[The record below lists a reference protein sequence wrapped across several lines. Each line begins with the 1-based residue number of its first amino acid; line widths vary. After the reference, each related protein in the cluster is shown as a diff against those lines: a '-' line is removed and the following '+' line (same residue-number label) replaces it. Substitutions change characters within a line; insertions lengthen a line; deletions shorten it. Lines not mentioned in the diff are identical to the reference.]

1 MEAIVQEALGKER
14 GRKDIELKE
23 RTKVHSSSTSASPTV
38 TTDEELM
45 KIVEGIKTAIKVVGC
60 GGAGCNTVGRLMEM
74 GIEGG
79 DVIAINTDALHL
91 LYTNAYTKVL
101 IGASITGG
109 IGAGNNPEVGEE
121 CAEADIKKL
130 SDVLDG
136 SDMVFVTCG
145 LGGGTGTGSAPVVAE
160 VSRDINALT
169 LGVVTLPFSVEGKV
183 RARNALIGLKKLR
196 KFADTVIVI
205 PNDKLL
211 EMVPNLPL
219 NAAFKVADELL
230 ANSVKG
236 ITEMVTKPG
245 LINLDFA
252 DIRTIM
258 KNGGTAMIGL
268 GNSSKDTGSGDRS
281 QESVERAIKSPL
293 LDADISS
300 ATGALINIT
309 GSRDMT
315 LDEAEGIVKI
325 VSESIDPNAQ
335 IIWGAMIDDSLD
347 RNVIKTMLV
356 LSGVKTP
363 QYEERLE
370 EQVETTKA
378 EEHIDMGLRYV

>member
-1 MEAIVQEALGKER
+1 MESIVQEAIGNVSKKDVKQNTEVKER
-14 GRKDIELKE
+14 A
-23 RTKVHSSSTSASPTV
+23 KVHTSQSAS
-38 TTDEELM
+38 TDEELRQ
-45 KIVEGIKTAIKVVGC
+45 IVDGIKTAIKVVGC
-60 GGAGCNTVGRLMEM
+60 GGAGCNTVNRLMEM

-109 IGAGNNPEVGEE
+109 IGAGNDPVVGEQ

-130 SDVLDG
+130 SDVLNG
-136 SDMVFVTCG
+136 SDLVFVTCG

-160 VSRDINALT
+160 VARDINALT
-169 LGVVTLPFSVEGKV
+169 LGVVTLPFGVEGKV
-183 RARNALIGLKKLR
+183 RARNALTGLKKLR

-205 PNDKLL
+205 PNDRLL
-211 EMVPNLPL
+211 DIAPNLPL

-258 KNGGTAMIGL
+258 KSGGTAMIGI
-268 GNSSKDTGSGDRS
+268 GSSSKDTPSDDRS

-293 LDADISS
+293 LDTDVSS

-315 LDEAEGIVKI
+315 LEEAENIVKI
-325 VSESIDPNAQ
+325 VSENIDQNSE
-335 IIWGAMIDDSLD
+335 IIWGAMIDDTLD
-347 RNVIKTMLV
+347 RNVIKTMLI

-363 QYEERLE
+363 QYEEQLE
-370 EQVETTKA
+370 ERVEASTTA
-378 EEHIDMGLRYV
+378 EHVDIGLRYV

>member
-1 MEAIVQEALGKER
+1 MESIVQDAIGNVGKKDVKQNTEVKER
-14 GRKDIELKE
+14 A
-23 RTKVHSSSTSASPTV
+23 KVHTSQSAS
-38 TTDEELM
+38 TDEELRQ
-45 KIVEGIKTAIKVVGC
+45 IVEGIKTAIKVVGC
-60 GGAGCNTVGRLMEM
+60 GGAGCNTVNRLMEM

-109 IGAGNNPEVGEE
+109 IGAGNNPEVGEQ

-130 SDVLDG
+130 SDVLNG
-136 SDMVFVTCG
+136 SDLVFVTCG

-160 VSRDINALT
+160 VARDINALT
-169 LGVVTLPFSVEGKV
+169 LGVVTLPFGVEGKV
-183 RARNALIGLKKLR
+183 RARNALTGLKKLR

-205 PNDKLL
+205 PNDRLL
-211 EMVPNLPL
+211 DIAPNLPL

-258 KNGGTAMIGL
+258 KSGGAAMIGI
-268 GNSSKDTGSGDRS
+268 GASSKDTVSEDRS

-293 LDADISS
+293 LDTDVSS

-315 LDEAEGIVKI
+315 LEEAENIVKI
-325 VSESIDPNAQ
+325 VSENIDQNSQ
-335 IIWGAMIDDSLD
+335 IIWGAMIDDTLD
-347 RNVIKTMLV
+347 RNVIKTMLI

-363 QYEERLE
+363 QYEEQLE
-370 EQVETTKA
+370 ERVEASTTA
-378 EEHIDMGLRYV
+378 EHVDIGLRYV

>member
-1 MEAIVQEALGKER
+1 MESIVQEAIGNVGKKDVKQNTEVKER
-14 GRKDIELKE
+14 A
-23 RTKVHSSSTSASPTV
+23 KVHTSQSAS
-38 TTDEELM
+38 TDEELRQ
-45 KIVEGIKTAIKVVGC
+45 IVEGIKTAIKVVGC
-60 GGAGCNTVGRLMEM
+60 GGAGCNTVNRLMEM

-109 IGAGNNPEVGEE
+109 IGAGNNPEVGEQ

-130 SDVLDG
+130 SDVLNG
-136 SDMVFVTCG
+136 SDLVFVTCG

-160 VSRDINALT
+160 VARDINALT
-169 LGVVTLPFSVEGKV
+169 LGVVTLPFGVEGKV
-183 RARNALIGLKKLR
+183 RARNALTGLKKLR

-205 PNDKLL
+205 PNDRLL
-211 EMVPNLPL
+211 DIAPNLPL

-258 KNGGTAMIGL
+258 KSGGTAMIGI
-268 GNSSKDTGSGDRS
+268 GASSKDTVSEDRS

-293 LDADISS
+293 LDTDVSS

-315 LDEAEGIVKI
+315 LEEAENIVKI
-325 VSESIDPNAQ
+325 VSENIDQNSQ
-335 IIWGAMIDDSLD
+335 IIWGAMIDDTLD
-347 RNVIKTMLV
+347 RNVIKTMLI

-363 QYEERLE
+363 QYEEQLE
-370 EQVETTKA
+370 ERVEASTTA
-378 EEHIDMGLRYV
+378 EHVDIGLRYV

>member
-1 MEAIVQEALGKER
+1 MESIVQEAIGNVSRKDVKQNTEVKER
-14 GRKDIELKE
+14 A
-23 RTKVHSSSTSASPTV
+23 KVHTSQSAS
-38 TTDEELM
+38 TDEELRQ
-45 KIVEGIKTAIKVVGC
+45 IVDGIKTAIKVVGC
-60 GGAGCNTVGRLMEM
+60 GGAGCNTVNRLMEM

-109 IGAGNNPEVGEE
+109 IGAGNDPEVGEQ

-130 SDVLDG
+130 SDVLNGADL
-136 SDMVFVTCG
+136 VFVTCG

-160 VSRDINALT
+160 VARDINALT
-169 LGVVTLPFSVEGKV
+169 LGVVTLPFGVEGKV
-183 RARNALIGLKKLR
+183 RARNALTGLKKLR

-205 PNDKLL
+205 PNDRLL
-211 EMVPNLPL
+211 DIAPNLPL

-258 KNGGTAMIGL
+258 KSGGTAMIGI
-268 GNSSKDTGSGDRS
+268 GASSKDTPSDDRS

-293 LDADISS
+293 LDTDISS

-315 LDEAEGIVKI
+315 LEEAENIVKI
-325 VSESIDPNAQ
+325 VSENIDQNSE
-335 IIWGAMIDDSLD
+335 IIWGAMIDDTLD
-347 RNVIKTMLV
+347 RNVIKTMLI

-363 QYEERLE
+363 QYEEQLE
-370 EQVETTKA
+370 ERVEASTTA
-378 EEHIDMGLRYV
+378 EHVDIGLRYV